1 MQTMS
6 SYAILTNR
14 RRAIIALLHS
24 VVFAVIALHSITSAS
39 VVNPI
44 WFNSPAS
51 VSSVLILAIYL
62 VVSSVLIQLVRISRS
77 AREKLYFGFCASS
90 ATLGLLRSI
99 LGDQNLP
106 AGQHLR
112 LLMLLCA
119 VLTGIAILRSHSKM
133 CPVSESGMQTS

>member
-1 MQTMS
+1 MS

-14 RRAIIALLHS
+14 RRSIIALLHS
-24 VVFAVIALHSITSAS
+24 VVFALIALRSITSAS
-39 VVNPI
+39 IVNPI
-44 WFNSPAS
+44 WFNNPAS

-90 ATLGLLRSI
+90 ASLGSLRTI
-99 LGDQNLP
+99 FGDHNVP

-119 VLTGIAILRSHSKM
+119 VITGIVILRSHSRM
-133 CPVSESGMQTS
+133 TLAAESN